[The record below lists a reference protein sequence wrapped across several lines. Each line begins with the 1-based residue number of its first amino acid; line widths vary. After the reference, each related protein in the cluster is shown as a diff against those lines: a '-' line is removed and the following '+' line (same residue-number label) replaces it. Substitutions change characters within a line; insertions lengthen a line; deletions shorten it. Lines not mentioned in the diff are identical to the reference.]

1 MSCRASLA
9 RLLSDSGLLDSSCIH
24 CWQLKDSLTEKG
36 PGGLLFSFSS
46 FFLLLSIL
54 HASWLS
60 ILTDNPVTEDFYTCK
75 RQPGFH
81 PYLRDLIPNRQKF
94 SFHDPISLNPFPS
107 AQAVARHPSCKI
119 SWGRS
124 IGPRWTGSRQLTSQN
139 SCRGTTRC
147 WKHPDS
153 AATWKL
159 VVMSPEGKSQT
170 VTLELPALRTD
181 K

>member
-1 MSCRASLA
+1 MTRGYWTAPVFTAGSWKTVSQR
-9 RLLSDSGLLDSSCIH
+9 
-24 CWQLKDSLTEKG
+24 KDQEVFFF
-36 PGGLLFSFSS
+36 PSS
-46 FFLLLSIL
+46 FHSPCIMAQHTHWQPCDWRFLYMQKTAWISSLLAWPKDI
-54 HASWLS
+54 
-60 ILTDNPVTEDFYTCK
+60 
-75 RQPGFH
+75 
-81 PYLRDLIPNRQKF
+81 IPNRQKF
-94 SFHDPISLNPFPS
+94 SFHDPISLNRFPS
-107 AQAVARHPSCKI
+107 AQVVARHPSCKI

-159 VVMSPEGKSQT
+159 VVTSPEGKSQT